1 MLKSIQI
8 DTLHLVAKLTNDQK
22 DELYDLIDFGKDF
35 GEGFKVY
42 WKGNAVYKHIIH
54 SKEPFFM
61 VFFEPRVRTG
71 LWTKSHYDIL
81 VILQQEAIQSK
92 PAILELIFNIGDWRV
107 KRMDIAYD
115 WSTPISQHFIW
126 KNANVKKDEVIGN
139 QNYYLYGIRSENRA
153 VIYDKKLQLKQKKNI
168 EIPEE
173 HLTRLEIRIR
183 PKLNNLS
190 VSANNLEWLR
200 KHLDKFIFVE
210 NAAKLSRC
218 LKEQDRK
225 AFRALRRNT
234 RMDWSAYGGDSVK
247 RRIREKAKEQSVNLF
262 DLFMS
267 HRVQMN
273 MTA

>member
-22 DELYDLIDFGKDF
+22 SELYDLIDFGKDY
-35 GEGFKVY
+35 GEGYKVY
-42 WKGNAVYKHIIH
+42 WNGNAVYKHIIH

-61 VFFEPRVRTG
+61 VFFEPRMGTG

-115 WSTPISQHFIW
+115 WSIPMNQHFIW
-126 KNANVKKDEVIGN
+126 KNANVKKETVIDN
-139 QNYYLYGIRSENRA
+139 QNYYLYGERSENRA
-153 VIYDKKLQLKQKKNI
+153 VVYDKKLQLKKKKNI
-168 EIPEE
+168 DIPDE

-190 VSANNLEWLR
+190 VSLNSLGWLK

-210 NAAKLSRC
+210 NAAKLSRS
-218 LKEQDRK
+218 LKEEDRK
-225 AFRALRRNT
+225 AFRALRRNA

-247 RRIREKAKEQSVNLF
+247 RRIRERAKEQSVNLF